1 MALFSNDRAEPSS
14 RSRRRLRAGWTLLT
28 VGIVGALALS
38 FIPSPYV
45 IERPGPVFDTL
56 GEVSVEGETVPLIS
70 IPGEETFPT
79 EGTLSML
86 TVNVVGNRET
96 RPNWFEVI
104 TSWGNPSRA
113 VLPLDEVFP
122 PGQSVEQSNEQSAVD
137 MQNSQ
142 KDAIAASL
150 IELGYPLE
158 ATLTVA
164 GFSPDSPSDGILME
178 GDEILSVNGEDPLD
192 VTQLRAIIADNGTES
207 PVTVEISR
215 SGAAETVKVTPRENP
230 DGDGN
235 PIVGITVG
243 ADYDFP
249 FEVKIQLEKV
259 GGPSAGMMF
268 ALGIIDT
275 LTSGFIQGGED
286 VAGTG
291 TVNQAGEVGQIGGIR
306 QKLIGADRSGA
317 DWFLA
322 PADNCDEVTGH
333 VPDGMT
339 VFSVDTLDDALA
351 ALDAIRTGSDTDAL
365 EQCALG

>member
-1 MALFSNDRAEPSS
+1 MALFSNNRAEPSP
-14 RSRRRLRAGWTLLT
+14 RSRRRLRTGWTL
-28 VGIVGALALS
+28 VAAGIVGALVFS

-56 GEVSVEGETVPLIS
+56 GEVSVDGEAVPLIS
-70 IPGEETFPT
+70 IPAEETYPT
-79 EGTLSML
+79 EGSLSML
-86 TVNVVGNRET
+86 TVNVVGNRES

-104 TSWGNPSRA
+104 SSWGNPSRA

-122 PGQSVEQSNEQSAVD
+122 PGRSVEQSNEQSAVD

-150 IELGYPLE
+150 TELGYPLE

-178 GDEILSVNGEDPLD
+178 GDEILRVNGEDPLD
-192 VTQLRAIIADNGTES
+192 VTQLRSIIAENGTQS
-207 PVTVEISR
+207 PVTIDITRAS
-215 SGAAETVKVTPRENP
+215 SPETVEVTPQENP
-230 DGDGN
+230 GGDGN

-268 ALGIIDT
+268 ALGIIDK
-275 LTSGFIQGGED
+275 LTPGALNGGQD
-286 VAGTG
+286 IAGTG
-291 TVNQAGEVGQIGGIR
+291 TITVDGSVGPIGGIR
-306 QKLIGADRSGA
+306 QKLYGAKDDGA
-317 DWFLA
+317 EFFLA
-322 PADNCDEVTGH
+322 PAANCDEVAGNI
-333 VPDGMT
+333 PDGLT
-339 VFSVDTLDDALA
+339 VFAVGTLDEALA
-351 ALDAIRTGSDTDAL
+351 ALEVVSQGGDIAALPGCDA
-365 EQCALG
+365 